1 MKKTLTIAALLFATL
16 ANAQPQKAP
25 TQDSQKLTLRP
36 AIHRT
41 YKVDGN
47 VFVVVRDEQGNYIL
61 TPYAATEQKQKD
73 FVIKPILIIQTSD
86 NP

>member
-16 ANAQPQKAP
+16 ANAQPKQAP
-25 TQDSQKLTLRP
+25 TQESQKLTLRP

-41 YKVDGN
+41 YEVDGQA
-47 VFVVVRDEQGNYIL
+47 FVVVRDEDGNYIL
-61 TPYAATEQKQKD
+61 TPYAAQNQKQKD
-73 FVIKPILIIQTSD
+73 FVIKPILIIETSD